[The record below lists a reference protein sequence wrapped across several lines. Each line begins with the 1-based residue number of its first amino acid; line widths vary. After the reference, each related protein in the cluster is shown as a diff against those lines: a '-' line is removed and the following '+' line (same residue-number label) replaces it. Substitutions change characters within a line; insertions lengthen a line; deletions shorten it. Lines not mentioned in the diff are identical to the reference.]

1 MIFTNLAPNTSF
13 RDLRILSSFFLL
25 PTKWKQWQEGE
36 AKHRVQYWLQEYLGT
51 DHIYLVDSGRSAL
64 YIGLQALGIG
74 KGDEVIVPGYTCIVV
89 TNAIRAVGA
98 VPVLV
103 DITDELNVNIELIS
117 EAITPQTKAILAQ
130 HTFGLPTDIVALQ
143 HICTEKNLF
152 LIEDCAHALGAHVI
166 ESPVGT
172 FGDISFFSFGSDKIV
187 SSVRGGALAVHNTK
201 AIAEKASALVASL
214 RAMQKEQLRQ
224 HVLYISAFTKL
235 KVWYQ
240 YGGKAILF
248 ALRKFGITASI
259 IDPSEKEGT
268 MATWGPTQYPNILAA
283 IVLPQLHA
291 LYAMKMKRR
300 IIAMYYKKH
309 LPVAILFPE
318 YHTDTERTYLHF
330 PILIEDVSAYKVF
343 MKRHGVQVGTDWNG
357 TPIAPSTATQ
367 IDVVVADISHAV
379 ELSKKIVQLPIHQG
393 MTIRKAKKVV
403 KHTCDFL
410 SVAKD
415 IEKQS
420 S

>member
-36 AKHRVQYWLQEYLGT
+36 KKRRVQYWLQEYLGT

-64 YIGLQALGIG
+64 YIGLQALGIA

-98 VPVLV
+98 VPILV
-103 DITDELNVNIELIS
+103 DITDELNVNVDLIKD
-117 EAITPQTKAILAQ
+117 AITPRTKAILAQ

-143 HICTEKNLF
+143 QICTEKKIF
-152 LIEDCAHALGAHVI
+152 LIEDCAHALGAHVA

-187 SSVRGGALAVHNTK
+187 SSVRGGALAVHTK
-201 AIAEKASALVASL
+201 AIAEKASALVGSL
-214 RAMQKEQLRQ
+214 RAMPTEQLRQ

-248 ALRKFGITASI
+248 ALRKFGITATI
-259 IDPSEKEGT
+259 FDPSEKEGT
-268 MATWGPTQYPNILAA
+268 MATWAPTQYPNILAA
-283 IVLPQLHA
+283 IVLPQVHA

-309 LPVAILFPE
+309 LPSSILLPE

-330 PILIEDVSAYKVF
+330 PIMIDDVSAYKAH
-343 MKRHGVQVGTDWNG
+343 MKHYGVQVGIDWNG
-357 TPIAPSTATQ
+357 TPIAPRTATQ
-367 IDVVVADISHAV
+367 IDTEGATIPKATM
-379 ELSKKIVQLPIHQG
+379 LSKKVVQLPIHQG

-403 KHTCDFL
+403 AITNAFL
-410 SVAKD
+410 NKVVS
-415 IEKQS
+415 
-420 S
+420 

>member
-25 PTKWKQWQEGE
+25 PTKWNQWQEGE
-36 AKHRVQYWLQEYLGT
+36 AKHHVQYWLQEYLGT
-51 DHIYLVDSGRSAL
+51 DHIFLVDSGRSAL

-98 VPVLV
+98 VPIFV
-103 DITDELNVNIELIS
+103 DITDELNVDMGLIS
-117 EAITPQTKAILAQ
+117 EAITPRTKAILAQ

-143 HICTEKNLF
+143 HICTENNLF
-152 LIEDCAHALGAHVI
+152 LIEDCAHALGAHVT

-187 SSVRGGALAVHNTK
+187 SSVRGGALAVHTK
-201 AIAEKASALVASL
+201 AIAEKANALVTSL
-214 RAMQKEQLRQ
+214 PTMPKEQLRQ

-248 ALRKFGITASI
+248 ALRKFIITAPI
-259 IDPSEKEGT
+259 IEPSEKEGT
-268 MATWGPTQYPNILAA
+268 MATWTPTQYPNILSA

-291 LYAMKMKRR
+291 LYAIKMKRR

-309 LPVAILFPE
+309 LPVAILLPE
-318 YHTDTERTYLHF
+318 YRTDTERTYLHF
-330 PILIEDVSAYKVF
+330 PIRIEDVSAYKVF
-343 MKRHGVQVGTDWNG
+343 MKRHGIQVGTDWNG
-357 TPIAPSTATQ
+357 TPIAPCTATQ
-367 IDVVVADISHAV
+367 IDVIDANIPYAI

-410 SVAKD
+410 SVGKD